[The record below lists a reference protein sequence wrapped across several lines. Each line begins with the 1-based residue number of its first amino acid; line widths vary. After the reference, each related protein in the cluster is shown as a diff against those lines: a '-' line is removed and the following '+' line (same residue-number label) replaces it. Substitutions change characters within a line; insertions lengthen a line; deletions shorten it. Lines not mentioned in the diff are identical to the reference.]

1 MPEARRVLLVEDQSI
16 LSQLMSFELQD
27 AGYEV
32 ATAMHGIEALEV
44 LKKQTFDVV
53 VTDLFMPEMGGME
66 LIEIMQEQKI
76 DLPIIVLSASRSED
90 IKLSLSEMN
99 VHHFIDKP
107 ITDDKMTLLLFLIS
121 IL

>member
-1 MPEARRVLLVEDQSI
+1 
-16 LSQLMSFELQD
+16 LMSFELQD